1 MIETSVLDANGA
13 PVACPHCRKT
23 LFTVFPHRQEQ
34 AFAGHLYTDGD
45 MVPVFH
51 SLTDEQRQGFG
62 WDTELMV
69 GKCPFCGGAYFRITA
84 LFIDAVPDHEFK
96 DVYFF
101 RNGDRGEPTHF
112 TARRCSQTWVIAVFD
127 TPLGPMLQHEFGPFA
142 DTFGA
147 WIGPFGVASCAS
159 GGPWGFAK
167 EFLLTQWDDLRT
179 MPKAFGLDPASPL
192 AQSRPAHPRPRP
204 PLAPPLESELDD
216 DIPF

>member
-84 LFIDAVPDHEFK
+84 LFIDAVP
-96 DVYFF
+96 
-101 RNGDRGEPTHF
+101 G
-112 TARRCSQTWVIAVFD
+112 VIVESVPNR
-127 TPLGPMLQHEFGPFA
+127 TL
-142 DTFGA
+142 
-147 WIGPFGVASCAS
+147 S
-159 GGPWGFAK
+159 GFEEG
-167 EFLLTQWDDLRT
+167 
-179 MPKAFGLDPASPL
+179 
-192 AQSRPAHPRPRP
+192 
-204 PLAPPLESELDD
+204 
-216 DIPF
+216 